1 MTQILVIDSSLFPAE
16 MSASRRVAQQLVDRL
31 VAQDPG
37 VKVVRR
43 DLAANPLGHIGL
55 DLMAGA
61 MTPAEGRT
69 DAQSKAVVVSDE
81 LIAELFAA
89 DVIVIGAPMY
99 NFAIPSTLKAWVD
112 HVCIAGKTFSYSAAG
127 PEGLVKG
134 KRVFVVASRGG
145 MYVEGPMA
153 GFNFQ
158 DPYLRATLGFLGMT
172 DVTVI
177 TAEQQKMGPQ
187 AQAAGF
193 AQADKLI
200 DAALRVAQPA

>member
-1 MTQILVIDSSLFPAE
+1 MTQILVIDSSLFPAD
-16 MSASRRVAQQLVDRL
+16 MSASRRVTQQLVDRL
-31 VAQDPG
+31 VAQDPSAR
-37 VKVVRR
+37 VVRR
-43 DLAANPLGHIGL
+43 DLAVNPLGHIGL
-55 DLMAGA
+55 DLMAGT
-61 MTPAEGRT
+61 MTPAEGRS
-69 DAQSKAVVVSDE
+69 AVQAKAVAASDE

-99 NFAIPSTLKAWVD
+99 NFAIPSTLKAWID
-112 HVCIAGKTFSYSAAG
+112 HLCIAGKTFSYSAAG

-145 MYVEGPMA
+145 MYTEGPMA

-158 DPYLRATLGFLGMT
+158 DPYLRTVLGFLGMT

-177 TAEQQKMGPQ
+177 TAEQQKMGPD

-193 AQADKLI
+193 ARADKLMNE
-200 DAALRVAQPA
+200 ALRVAQPA